1 MILELKKFIL
11 LISGSA
17 LVGLAIVR
25 YNCPTTNLLPF
36 WS

>member
-17 LVGLAIVR
+17 LLGLAIAR
-25 YNCPTTNLLPF
+25 YNCPSINLLPF

>member
-17 LVGLAIVR
+17 MVGLALAR
-25 YNCPTTNLLPF
+25 YNCPTTNLIPF
-36 WS
+36 T

>member
-17 LVGLAIVR
+17 LLGLAIER
-25 YNCPTTNLLPF
+25 YNCPTTNFIPLK
-36 WS
+36 